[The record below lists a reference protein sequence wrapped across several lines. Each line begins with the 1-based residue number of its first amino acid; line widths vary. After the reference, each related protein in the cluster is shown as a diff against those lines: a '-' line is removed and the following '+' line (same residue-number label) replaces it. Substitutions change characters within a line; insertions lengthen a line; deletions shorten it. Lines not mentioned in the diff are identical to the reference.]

1 MPENT
6 MKKGSNGPPDS
17 LPTRPSLGI
26 LVCGHS
32 PEAIVEQ
39 VSDYPDMFVTLLG
52 PESFD
57 YRFFDVVNDEPVPA
71 SDAAD
76 AWLITGSRHGVY
88 EDHPWI
94 APLEALVR
102 TIHTEQRPLIGICFG
117 HQLIAQA
124 LGGRVEKHPNGWSTG
139 RVEYRLEGQAPD
151 WLGSQADDADSIPL
165 MAFHQDQVMEP
176 PPQAR
181 VLGSSDVCRYAALAI
196 GDTIR
201 TLQPHP
207 EFGIDVVTGL
217 YDSRGTILP
226 PESLAAGRA
235 SLARAGD
242 VDRARAHVA
251 DEMRDFLLDAI
262 RRRES
267 RESAA

>member
-1 MPENT
+1 MT
-6 MKKGSNGPPDS
+6 KTTIAQPDAPAS
-17 LPTRPSLGI
+17 PPSLGI

-32 PEAIVEQ
+32 PDEIIEKVT
-39 VSDYPDMFVTLLG
+39 DYPDLFVSMLG
-52 PESFD
+52 GESFD
-57 YRFFDVVNDEPVPA
+57 YRYFDVVNGEPIPA

-88 EDHPWI
+88 EEHPWI

-124 LGGRVEKHPNGWSTG
+124 LGGRVEKHPSGWSTG
-139 RVEYRLEGQAPD
+139 RVEYRLDGEADD
-151 WLGSQADDADSIPL
+151 WLGSRADDAGAIPL

-176 PPQAR
+176 PPGAR
-181 VLGSSDVCRYAALAI
+181 VLGSSAVCRYAALAI

-207 EFGIDVVTGL
+207 EFGIDTVTGL
-217 YDSRGTILP
+217 YDSRGAMLP
-226 PESLAAGRA
+226 PESLAEGRA
-235 SLARAGD
+235 SLAEAGD
-242 VDRARAHVA
+242 VDAARAHVA
-251 DEMRDFLLDAI
+251 DEIRGFLLDAI
-262 RRRES
+262 RRRDK